1 MSEYWVSNKKYYC
14 TYCKIYIA
22 DDAPSRQ
29 QHENGLRHKGNK
41 ERFVRGLYKTS
52 EKRRHDLEE
61 EKREM
66 MRIDQVSQLSG
77 ILSACLTVTQAAQAA
92 FAQDVGSG
100 LVKPGSS
107 SQPTTSST
115 STPKPT
121 TTKPSRPSDPWANY
135 STAASLGYTD
145 PEEDRLKAEAERR
158 RMEGVAGEWEVV
170 EQPTKNKVNDEPET
184 TPELSRKRVA
194 EDLPDVDAR
203 GFKIRKKVA
212 PSVIDDWDTDL
223 IPIKLKPKKTE
234 EALEPTEEVKEEESS
249 QPTRAAPVK
258 WTSRG
263 WKRPEDEL
271 DETPNS
277 TTPIDGEVET
287 KSVAVPEPVT
297 AVVEAEVKE
306 EPEAFLVEVDLPTEP
321 IGETGATF
329 RKRKFGGNR
338 GKR

>member
-1 MSEYWVSNKKYYC
+1 M
-14 TYCKIYIA
+14 
-22 DDAPSRQ
+22 
-29 QHENGLRHKGNK
+29 
-41 ERFVRGLYKTS
+41 
-52 EKRRHDLEE
+52 
-61 EKREM
+61 
-66 MRIDQVSQLSG
+66 
-77 ILSACLTVTQAAQAA
+77 CLTVTQAAQAA

-121 TTKPSRPSDPWANY
+121 ATKPSRPSDLWANY

-170 EQPTKNKVNDEPET
+170 EQSTKNKVNDEADT
-184 TPELSRKRVA
+184 TSELSRKRMA
-194 EDLPDVDAR
+194 EGLLDVDTR
-203 GFKIRKKVA
+203 SFKLRKKVA

-223 IPIKLKPKKTE
+223 IPIKLRPKKTE

-249 QPTRAAPVK
+249 QATGAALVK

-271 DETPNS
+271 DGTPNS
-277 TTPIDGEVET
+277 TTPIDEEAEK
-287 KSVAVPEPVT
+287 KSVAVPELV
-297 AVVEAEVKE
+297 AVVVEAEVKE
-306 EPEAFLVEVDLPTEP
+306 EPVAFPAKADLPTET